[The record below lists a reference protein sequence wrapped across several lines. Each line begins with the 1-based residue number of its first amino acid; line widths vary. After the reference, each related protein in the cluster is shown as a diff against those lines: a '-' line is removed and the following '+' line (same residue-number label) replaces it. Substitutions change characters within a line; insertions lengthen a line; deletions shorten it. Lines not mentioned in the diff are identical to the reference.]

1 MLSQTFKNEEIGFL
15 KKFFFWLFFGIF
27 FFWGGAKNLLKKIFS
42 KNEKIS
48 MLRLMLRLIFHFRFF
63 DFFWFFN
70 ILRLLEKSKKKPKKK
85 FLTP

>member
-1 MLSQTFKNEEIGFL
+1 MLSRTFKNEEIGFL
-15 KKFFFWLFFGIF
+15 KKIFFWLFFGTF
-27 FFWGGAKNLLKKIFS
+27 FFGGGVKNLLKKFFS